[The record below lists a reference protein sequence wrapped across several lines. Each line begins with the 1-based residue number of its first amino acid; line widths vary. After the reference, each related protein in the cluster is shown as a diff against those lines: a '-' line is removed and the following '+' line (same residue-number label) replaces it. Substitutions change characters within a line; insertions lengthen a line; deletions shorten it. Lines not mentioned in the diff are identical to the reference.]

1 LAGNRSQAKKIYF
14 NPRHLHA
21 CRALKRFSR
30 RQPNSPPPQTVADNQ
45 WRINRIRS
53 IEDGMLCMGHF
64 EAAGDFDYSSPE
76 IHSAMTA
83 AEPSVTTQ
91 SLS

>member
-1 LAGNRSQAKKIYF
+1 
-14 NPRHLHA
+14 
-21 CRALKRFSR
+21 
-30 RQPNSPPPQTVADNQ
+30 
-45 WRINRIRS
+45 
-53 IEDGMLCMGHF
+53 MLCMGHF